1 MIIRAITKEDVHSCI
16 ALGQDMHNESA
27 YSAISFDSNSL
38 VGVAYNVLNDPNW
51 FGAVAVKEDQ
61 VIGMMIG
68 FISEY
73 WFSNEKFASDLCV
86 YIVPEYRGSSA
97 ALRLMNLYTKWAV
110 SKPIREIRIGETTRV
125 NPEATAKFYKK
136 LGFVEG
142 GTLFVRPV
150 H

>member
-1 MIIRAITKEDVHSCI
+1 MIIRAITKDDIDFCI
-16 ALGQDMHNESA
+16 ALGQDMHNESV
-27 YSAISFDSNSL
+27 YNTISFEPKSL
-38 VGVAYNVLNDPNW
+38 IHLANNVINDPDW
-51 FGAVAVKEDQ
+51 FGAVAVKDD
-61 VIGMMIG
+61 VIIGMMIG
-68 FISEY
+68 FVTEY
-73 WFSNEKFASDLCV
+73 WFSSEKFAADLCV